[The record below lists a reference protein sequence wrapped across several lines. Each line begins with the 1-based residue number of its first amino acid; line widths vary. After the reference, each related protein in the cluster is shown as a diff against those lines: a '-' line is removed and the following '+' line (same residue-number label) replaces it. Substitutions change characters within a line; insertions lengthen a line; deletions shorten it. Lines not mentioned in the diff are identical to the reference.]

1 MPTLDEIQYQI
12 NQYPCKVK
20 PDDESMPLRLLNIIA
35 GLAEEIALL
44 KHKVENNERMVKQA
58 ANTAS
63 CLANGII
70 PD

>member
-1 MPTLDEIQYQI
+1 MPDPHFNTLLHGDLPEVIKLLEGDFELDESRVRAVLTNVVRRMIA
-12 NQYPCKVK
+12 V
-20 PDDESMPLRLLNIIA
+20 ESVAR
-35 GLAEEIALL
+35 
-44 KHKVENNERMVKQA
+44 QA